1 VGRRPRGHLDPRS
14 AKAVARA
21 ECAGGRESGLGL
33 LDRQLVH
40 QVWTGAGALA
50 LSREIL
56 HRERSEA
63 AGSDVDVTPLSPWWG
78 LWAAVVRKE
87 LQTGQVLVPEELI
100 TIQEALSLYRR
111 NGAYAGFN
119 EHETGSLELGK
130 QADFIVVDR
139 DDLTIPS
146 DGLKD
151 VVVLETWVG
160 GQKIFENPH

>member
-1 VGRRPRGHLDPRS
+1 M
-14 AKAVARA
+14 
-21 ECAGGRESGLGL
+21 
-33 LDRQLVH
+33 
-40 QVWTGAGALA
+40 
-50 LSREIL
+50 
-56 HRERSEA
+56 
-63 AGSDVDVTPLSPWWG
+63 DVTPLSPWWG

-100 TIQEALSLYRR
+100 TIQEALSLYTR